1 MFCTGGP
8 VGEGEVYVARDGDEQ
23 LYGHLRE
30 GKYAYVLGPTQLGKT
45 SLAFRV
51 MRRLEDEGERRGE
64 PVVCA
69 YLDFNSIGVSTSPG
83 NWFSAVIQELRR
95 ELHLPLPP
103 ARESGGSLVPSSAMP
118 PASRLEAFLRDEVLP
133 LEKRV
138 FLFLDELNTLLTL
151 DATLREDFL
160 SAFRAIHARR
170 GPTANEARRFCVCFL
185 GITSPDELITSPNR
199 SPFNVAEA
207 VRLADFTEV
216 EARSAFLAA
225 LEGRVPEPAS
235 VFEAVFRY
243 TNGHPYMSQRLC
255 DEVIRQREEREGR
268 SSLPPPATA
277 EERVQRA
284 VQEAFLWTGRFTEP
298 NLSTVERR
306 LRETPAERRMAMLEI
321 YRKLLHRERIQ
332 ANLDDP
338 AQMDL
343 RLAGMVS
350 EESRGS
356 SARLRVRNRIFREV
370 FDEVWVRNRILEIK
384 RPLTEPL
391 DLWLK
396 SDRHPDYLLRGQ
408 ALEDA
413 RGRMADIKPTHDETE
428 FLRACAEAEARDER
442 AVRKGQRKTA
452 YLLSA
457 LVATLCSL
465 VLTMGLLL
473 VRHDREKEDADVAFR
488 KIKEEQETL
497 TAKQRR
503 CDADL
508 GEARATAIA
517 AMKAAID
524 NTGRGSAVP
533 SPVANSVASAIAA
546 IATGQKPLS
555 LATAKVTTPLAPRG
569 PTIPLAPAP
578 KPTTGGGTPNAHDD
592 KKF

>member
-8 VGEGEVYVARDGDEQ
+8 VGEGEVYVARDGDEH
-23 LYGHLRE
+23 LYGYLQE

-51 MRRLEDEGERRGE
+51 MRRIEEEGEREGA
-64 PVVCA
+64 PVSCA
-69 YLDFNSIGVSTSPG
+69 YLDFNSIGVSTSPT

-103 ARESGGSLVPSSAMP
+103 PRESGGAPTPSSAMP
-118 PASRLEAFLRDEVLP
+118 PANRLEAFLRDEVLP
-133 LEKRV
+133 LERRV
-138 FLFLDELNTLLTL
+138 ILFLDEINTLLTL
-151 DATLREDFL
+151 EATLREDFL
-160 SAFRAIHARR
+160 SAFRAVHARR
-170 GPTANEARRFCVCFL
+170 GPTLKDARRFSVCFL
-185 GITSPDELITSPNR
+185 GITSPDELIASPNR

-207 VRLADFTEV
+207 VRLSDFTEA
-216 EARSAFLAA
+216 EARTAFLAA
-225 LEGRVPEPAS
+225 LEGHVPEPAS

-284 VQEAFLWTGRFTEP
+284 AQEAFLWTGRFTEP

-306 LRETPAERRMAMLEI
+306 LRETPVERRMAMLEI

-332 ANLDDP
+332 ADLDDP

-396 SDRHPDYLLRGQ
+396 SERHPDYLLRGQ

-413 RGRMADIKPTHDETE
+413 RGRMADVKPTHDETE

-442 AVRKGQRKTA
+442 AVQKGQRKMS
-452 YLLSA
+452 YLLTA
-457 LVATLCSL
+457 LVATLCAL
-465 VLTMGLLL
+465 VLTMGMLL
-473 VRHDREKEDADVAFR
+473 VRHGREKDATELALR
-488 KIKEEQETL
+488 TIKVEQETL

-517 AMKAAID
+517 AMKAAIESA
-524 NTGRGSAVP
+524 GSGGPVP
-533 SPVANSVASAIAA
+533 GASADAR
-546 IATGQKPLS
+546 TG
-555 LATAKVTTPLAPRG
+555 TARNPPNPAPPKMTTPLAPGG
-569 PTIPLAPAP
+569 PTIPKAPP
-578 KPTTGGGTPNAHDD
+578 KPTTGGGTPHAHDD
-592 KKF
+592 KGF